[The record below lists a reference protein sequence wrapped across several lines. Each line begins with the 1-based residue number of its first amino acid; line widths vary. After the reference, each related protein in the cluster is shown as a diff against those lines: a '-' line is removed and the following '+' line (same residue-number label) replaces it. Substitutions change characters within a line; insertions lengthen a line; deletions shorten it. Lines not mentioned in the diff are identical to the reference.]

1 MKTITAQQRGEI
13 LNDIAEATGADVSK
27 VEDRNAVRSVLVK
40 ILFETHGIALP
51 VAFDIAW
58 GEGAFE
64 KTKAQAVDAIL
75 EEVGR

>member
-1 MKTITAQQRGEI
+1 MKTITSQQREEI
-13 LNDIAEATGADVSK
+13 LDAIADATGADVSK
-27 VEDRNAVRSVLVK
+27 VEDRIALRSVLVK
-40 ILFETHGIALP
+40 ILVEVHGIELP

-64 KTKAQAVDAIL
+64 KVKAQAVAAIL